1 MTHDADACIFCEIIA
16 GRAEVS
22 LVHEDETVVAW
33 MDLNPVVR
41 GHLLVV
47 PKEHSVGLEDLDVTT
62 GAHLWEVAH
71 ELSHTLRRSELRCE
85 GVNLLLCDGA
95 VAFQTV
101 FHVHLH
107 VIPRHEGDGWTL
119 NHTAHERARVLL
131 DEDARIVRAAREQ
144 H

>member
-1 MTHDADACIFCEIIA
+1 MTHETAGCIFCEIVA

-47 PKEHSVGLEDLDVTT
+47 PRRHAVGLEDLDVAT
-62 GAHLWEVAH
+62 GAHMWEVAH
-71 ELSHTLRRSELRCE
+71 ELSRTLRRSELRCD
-85 GVNLLLCDGA
+85 GINLLLCDGV

-119 NHTAHERARVLL
+119 NHTAHERARALL
-131 DEDARIVRAAREQ
+131 DEDARIVRDALERR
-144 H
+144 